1 MNEELAITVG
11 MAARAARERQG
22 LTQGDVASQVGIA
35 MEVYSR
41 MERGRVLP
49 SSTTLRRLSMV
60 LRIRADTLLGLD
72 GPVLPDEART
82 VALADR
88 EEDPPSLRR
97 LVRVLR
103 PLDETDLKAVGLVI
117 QGALALRD
125 R

>member
-72 GPVLPDEART
+72 GPTPPQEALT
-82 VALADR
+82 MALADR

-97 LVRVLR
+97 LVRALR
-103 PLDETDLKAVGLVI
+103 PLDEEELKALGLVI
-117 QGALALRD
+117 QGVLAFRA

>member
-11 MAARAARERQG
+11 TAARQARERQG

-49 SSTTLRRLSMV
+49 SSTTLRRMCMV

-72 GPVLPDEART
+72 GPSPPDEALT
-82 VALADR
+82 LALADR
-88 EEDPPSLRR
+88 EEDSPSLRR
-97 LVRVLR
+97 LVRALR
-103 PLDETDLKAVGLVI
+103 PLDEEALKAMGLII
-117 QGALALRD
+117 QGALALRE

>member
-11 MAARAARERQG
+11 AVARAARERQG

-60 LRIRADTLLGLD
+60 LRIRADALLGLD
-72 GPVLPDEART
+72 GPTPPEEART
-82 VALADR
+82 LALADR
-88 EEDPPSLRR
+88 EEDSPALRR

-103 PLDETDLKAVGLVI
+103 PLDEEALKAMGLVI
-117 QGALALRD
+117 QGALALRE

>member
-11 MAARAARERQG
+11 TAAREARERQG

-49 SSTTLRRLSMV
+49 SSTTLRRLCMV

-72 GPVLPDEART
+72 GPTPPEEART
-82 VALADR
+82 LALADR
-88 EEDPPSLRR
+88 EEDPPTLRR
-97 LVRVLR
+97 LVRALR
-103 PLDETDLKAVGLVI
+103 PLDEEALKAMGLII
-117 QGALALRD
+117 QGALALRE

>member
-11 MAARAARERQG
+11 TAARAARERQG

-72 GPVLPDEART
+72 GPTPPQEALT
-82 VALADR
+82 MALADR
-88 EEDPPSLRR
+88 EEDPPTLRR
-97 LVRVLR
+97 LVRALR
-103 PLDETDLKAVGLVI
+103 PLNEEELKALGLVI
-117 QGALALRD
+117 QGVLAFRA

>member
-1 MNEELAITVG
+1 MVG
-11 MAARAARERQG
+11 TAARAARERQG

-49 SSTTLRRLSMV
+49 SSTTLRRLCMV

-72 GPVLPDEART
+72 GPSPPEEART
-82 VALADR
+82 LALADR
-88 EEDPPSLRR
+88 EEDPPALRR
-97 LVRVLR
+97 LVRALR
-103 PLDETDLKAVGLVI
+103 PLDEEALKAIGLII
-117 QGALALRD
+117 QGALTLRD

>member
-11 MAARAARERQG
+11 MVARAARERQG

-72 GPVLPDEART
+72 GPALPDEART

-103 PLDETDLKAVGLVI
+103 PLDEEDLRAVGLLI